1 MSRTEESKL
10 LSKDAVCEYIARHF
24 EDFGPRNCLECEE
37 IGDGNINYV
46 FRVIHRDNGKSLVA
60 KQSDVLLRSSGRPL
74 DIHRSK
80 IEAEWLQRVD
90 ALLPHSVPKV
100 ERYDASLALLVMEDI
115 SAYKNLRKQLL
126 SGEIHEHLSDH
137 LARFLAG
144 TLLPTTDLV
153 ADRDEKK
160 KDVKRFINPELCD
173 ISEDLVF
180 TEPYYD
186 YKNRN
191 VLTPGTEDFVR
202 EKLYENEALIA
213 EVLFLKDRFQNRAQ
227 ALLHGDLH
235 SGSIFSNASGMKV
248 IDPEFAF
255 YGPLGYDIGN
265 VWGNLCFPLFHHRIV
280 EDDAERVSALSSLV
294 RATIDKTIVALQEV
308 YDAQV
313 TFPYYRNSNFRDRY
327 LKECIEDSF
336 GYAGTEIIRRVVGDS
351 KVLDVTSV
359 KDPEQRIRL
368 DQSLLTFGIT
378 LIMQR
383 KQLQTGQEVL
393 DLVEEIV
400 KR

>member
-1 MSRTEESKL
+1 MRSTEESKL

-24 EDFGPRNCLECEE
+24 EEFRPQSRLDCEE

-46 FRVIHRDNGKSLVA
+46 FRVINRANGKSLVA
-60 KQSDVLLRSSGRPL
+60 KQADVLLRSSGRPL
-74 DIHRSK
+74 DIHRSQ

-90 ALLPHSVPKV
+90 ALLPHAVPKV
-100 ERYDASLALLVMEDI
+100 YLYDASFALLVMEDI

-126 SGEIHEHLSDH
+126 FGEIDKHLSES
-137 LARFLAG
+137 LARFLAE

-153 ADRDEKK
+153 VGRGEKK
-160 KDVKRFINPELCD
+160 KDVQRFINPELCD

-186 YKNRN
+186 YKKRN
-191 VLTPGTEDFVR
+191 VLTPGTEAFVQ

-213 EVLFLKDRFQNRAQ
+213 EVLLLKDDFQNRAQ

-235 SGSIFSNASGMKV
+235 SGSIFSNADGMKV

-255 YGPLGYDIGN
+255 YGPMGYDIGN
-265 VWGNLCFPLFHHRIV
+265 VWGNLCFPLFHHLIA
-280 EDDAERVSALSSLV
+280 EDDAARVSALTSLV
-294 RATIDKTIVALQEV
+294 QETVDKTIADLHEV
-308 YDAQV
+308 YEKQV
-313 TFPYYRNSNFRDRY
+313 TFPYYRNSNFKKRY
-327 LKECIEDSF
+327 LRAIVDDSF

-359 KDPEQRIRL
+359 EDPKQRIRL
-368 DQSLLTFGIT
+368 DQSLLTFGIA
-378 LIMQR
+378 LILRR
-383 KQLQTGQEVL
+383 KQLQTGQDVL
-393 DLVEEIV
+393 GCVRESV
-400 KR
+400 QM